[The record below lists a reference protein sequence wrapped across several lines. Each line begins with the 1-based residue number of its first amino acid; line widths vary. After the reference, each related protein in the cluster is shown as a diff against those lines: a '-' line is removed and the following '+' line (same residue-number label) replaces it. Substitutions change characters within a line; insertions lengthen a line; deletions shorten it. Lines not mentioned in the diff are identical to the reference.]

1 MTTVAAMAL
10 ALSVLAQTPGVG
22 APAKESAEL
31 TVPLYL
37 SCDGITSDQRI
48 LKILRVTSNSISIW
62 NSDQSRW
69 GLLCGEH
76 AGSCA
81 INEKTISF
89 ATENSVMSILRRT
102 GQFES
107 QLSNGATWMGACT
120 ETTDPALGAKP
131 SPH

>member
-48 LKILRVTSNSISIW
+48 LKIL
-62 NSDQSRW
+62 
-69 GLLCGEH
+69 
-76 AGSCA
+76 
-81 INEKTISF
+81 
-89 ATENSVMSILRRT
+89 
-102 GQFES
+102 
-107 QLSNGATWMGACT
+107 SNGATWMGACT